1 VVNPDTTK
9 PQFERKH
16 EVAADKA
23 AIAAGAHKPG
33 TIKADRSVFY
43 ERGEDSAARR
53 AAHVLAKR
61 KETEAIFDS
70 HRKFSAKFPY
80 AKNPKFKKA

>member
-16 EVAADKA
+16 ETVADKA
-23 AIAAGAHKPG
+23 AISAGANKPG
-33 TIKADRSVFY
+33 TIKADRPVFY
-43 ERGEDSAARR
+43 ERGGDSAARR

-61 KETEAIFDS
+61 RETETIFDS
-70 HRKFSAKFPY
+70 HRKYSAKFPY
-80 AKNPKFKKA
+80 AKNSKFKKH